1 MTIKEA
7 RQAAGLTQQQVSDLT
22 GIPARSIQNW
32 EAGVRQCPEYVEDY
46 LIQCLKQEVV
56 KKRTCEWLD
65 ERWVIINMDDPARP
79 ADKAYYEG
87 AIRAV
92 ECLGF
97 SWIRNEN
104 GKHKLFNE

>member
-7 RQAAGLTQQQVSDLT
+7 RQAAGMTQKQVEELT

-65 ERWVIINMDDPARP
+65 ERWIIINGTIGSV

-87 AIRAV
+87 AIKAV
-92 ECLGF
+92 EFLGF
-97 SWIRNEN
+97 SWIRNDDGTHE
-104 GKHKLFNE
+104 LFNE